1 MKLISV
7 FGKLFFLFNLLILV
21 SCTITDRHYNSGYNI
36 EWNGDKNARN
46 SNNSN
51 RQNTCS
57 LPPQKIK
64 SELILSD
71 NNLKDSILSP
81 INQVLKSEKQTIKSK
96 NEQKEIKNY
105 FPQKGKHFVE
115 SKHSLKINSSI
126 LEKINFPKKSNE
138 PDPAL
143 KIAGWILL
151 SFGFIT
157 FLFLSILLGALFLI
171 LGLLFVLVGSNKS
184 KTPRIRNE
192 SNKKNEFVEVVYL
205 KNGGIVRGVIIEQIP
220 NVQLKIQTMD
230 QNVFVFKMDEIEKIT
245 KEISK

>member
-1 MKLISV
+1 MKSTSV
-7 FGKLFFLFNLLILV
+7 FGKLFILFNLLILA
-21 SCTITDRHYNSGYNI
+21 SCSISDRHYNSGYSI
-36 EWNGDKNARN
+36 DWNGNKNTHN
-46 SNNSN
+46 TNNLN

-57 LPPQKIK
+57 LSKKNFK
-64 SELILSD
+64 SAIVISDPD
-71 NNLKDSILSP
+71 NNDSSLKPFLP
-81 INQVLKSEKQTIKSK
+81 VVRSEKKS
-96 NEQKEIKNY
+96 
-105 FPQKGKHFVE
+105 VE
-115 SKHSLKINSSI
+115 SKKVLKEIENISQRKSNRSVKNKHSFKINSSI
-126 LEKINFPKKSNE
+126 LEKISFPKKSND

-151 SFGFIT
+151 SLGFII
-157 FLFLSILLGALFLI
+157 FLFASILLGALFLI

-220 NVQLKIQTMD
+220 NVQLKIQTID

-245 KEISK
+245 KEIQK

>member
-1 MKLISV
+1 MKSTSV
-7 FGKLFFLFNLLILV
+7 FGKLFILFNLLILA
-21 SCTITDRHYNSGYNI
+21 SCSITDRHYNSGYNI
-36 EWNGDKNARN
+36 EWNGNKNARN

-57 LPPQKIK
+57 MPKK
-64 SELILSD
+64 NFNSELINSD
-71 NNLKDSILSP
+71 YNLKDSTISP
-81 INQVLKSEKQTIKSK
+81 INQILNSEKQTVESK
-96 NEQKEIKNY
+96 KEHKESKNY
-105 FPQKGKHFVE
+105 FDKKGKRSLVN
-115 SKHSLKINSSI
+115 KHSFKIDSSI
-126 LEKINFPKKSNE
+126 QKKISFPKKTNE
-138 PDPAL
+138 PDSAL

-151 SFGFIT
+151 SLGFII
-157 FLFLSILLGALFLI
+157 FWFLSILLGSMFLI

-184 KTPRIRNE
+184 KMPRIRNE